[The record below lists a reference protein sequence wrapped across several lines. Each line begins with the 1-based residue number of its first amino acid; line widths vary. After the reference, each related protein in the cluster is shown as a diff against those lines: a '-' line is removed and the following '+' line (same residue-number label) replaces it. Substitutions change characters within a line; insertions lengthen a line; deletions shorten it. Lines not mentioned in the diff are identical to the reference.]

1 MIEGISN
8 FLMKISSIFEN
19 QNNHIKVKVD
29 IESYNINF
37 KFVR

>member
-19 QNNHIKVKVD
+19 QNNHIKSK
-29 IESYNINF
+29 S
-37 KFVR
+37 

>member
-29 IESYNINF
+29 IEKLQY
-37 KFVR
+37 KF